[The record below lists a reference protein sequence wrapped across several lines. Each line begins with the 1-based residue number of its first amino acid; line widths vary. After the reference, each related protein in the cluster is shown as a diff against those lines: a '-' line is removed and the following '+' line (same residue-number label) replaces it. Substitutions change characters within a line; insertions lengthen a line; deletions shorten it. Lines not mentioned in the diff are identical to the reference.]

1 KERAERRLQSQQDDI
16 DFNRAELALKRALNR
31 LNVAEMK

>member
-1 KERAERRLQSQQDDI
+1 
-16 DFNRAELALKRALNR
+16 NRAELALKRALNR